1 MKNLHKYTIFFLIGF
16 FILINSIFILDQRKS
31 AIVLQFGEEKRTIKE
46 PGLQFKIP
54 FIQNIVI
61 FDKRILDLAIDEQ
74 EVIASDQKRLIIDA
88 FTKYKI
94 VDPLQFYI
102 TVQNKNNAEKRLGAI
117 FDSSLRQII
126 GEFPLNDLLSDK
138 RSDIMNKIQEVL
150 AQQSAKFGI
159 EIIDVRIVRGN
170 LPKENSEAI
179 YRRMQTAREKEAR
192 EIRAEGS
199 EKAIRIKAK
208 ADKEVVV
215 ILSEADKKSNI
226 LKGQG
231 EAISNKIFAKSFS
244 KDPKFFDFY
253 RSMQSY
259 EDAIKPDNS
268 SVIISPNNEF
278 FKYFAK

>member
-1 MKNLHKYTIFFLIGF
+1 MKNLHKYTIFLLIGF
-16 FILINSIFILDQRKS
+16 FILINSIFILDQRQS
-31 AIVLQFGEEKRTIKE
+31 AIILQFGEEKRTIKE

-94 VDPLQFYI
+94 IDPLQFYI

-138 RSDIMNKIQEVL
+138 RSDIMTKIQEVL

-159 EIIDVRIVRGN
+159 EIIDVRIIRGN
-170 LPKENSEAI
+170 LPKENSDAI

-215 ILSEADKKSNI
+215 ILSEADKQSNI

-231 EAISNKIFAKSFS
+231 EAISNRIFAKSFS

-259 EDAIKPDNS
+259 KEAIKPDNS

>member
-1 MKNLHKYTIFFLIGF
+1 MKNLHKYTIFLIIIF
-16 FILINSIFILDQRKS
+16 FIIINSVFILDKRQS
-31 AIVLQFGEEKRTIKE
+31 AIILQFGEAKRTIKE
-46 PGLQFKIP
+46 PGLQFKVP
-54 FIQNIVI
+54 FIQNVVI
-61 FDKRILDLAIDEQ
+61 FEKRILDLAIDEQ
-74 EVIASDQKRLIIDA
+74 EVIALDQKRLIIDA

-94 VDPLQFYI
+94 TDPLQFYI
-102 TVQNKNNAEKRLGAI
+102 TVQNKNNAEKRLEAI

-138 RSDIMNKIQEVL
+138 RSVIMAKIQDAL
-150 AQQSAKFGI
+150 ATESKTFGI

-170 LPKENSEAI
+170 LPKENSDAI
-179 YRRMQTAREKEAR
+179 YRRMQTDREKEAR
-192 EIRAEGS
+192 EIRAEGF
-199 EKAIRIKAK
+199 EKAARIKAK

-215 ILSEADKKSNI
+215 ILSEADKQSNI

-244 KDPKFFDFY
+244 KDPQFFDFY

-259 EDAIKPDNS
+259 KEAIRPDNS
-268 SVIISPNNEF
+268 SIVISPNNEF

>member
-1 MKNLHKYTIFFLIGF
+1 MKKLHKYTIFLLIGF
-16 FILINSIFILDQRKS
+16 FILINSIFILDQRQS
-31 AIVLQFGEEKRTIKE
+31 AIILQFGEEKRTIKE

-94 VDPLQFYI
+94 IDPLQFYI

-138 RSDIMNKIQEVL
+138 RSDIMTKIKEVL
-150 AQQSAKFGI
+150 AEQSAKFGI

-170 LPKENSEAI
+170 LPKENSDAI

-259 EDAIKPDNS
+259 EEAVKPDNS
-268 SVIISPNNEF
+268 SIIISPNNEF